1 MNILV
6 LVRGRQERVK
16 MSFLGE
22 SKSGR
27 LKEKN
32 GNLPQLFLTIL
43 HSLLLPFSPSP
54 HQMGYNHHL
63 IAFCNMYS

>member
-1 MNILV
+1 MNILF

-27 LKEKN
+27 LKEKKWKFASA
-32 GNLPQLFLTIL
+32 LSHYTPEPVIAFFT
-43 HSLLLPFSPSP
+43 FPSP
-54 HQMGYNHHL
+54 DGV
-63 IAFCNMYS
+63 